1 MAENL
6 YATYIF
12 WQVRFISFFLT
23 RRASWIK
30 HTHTHTHTH
39 IRNLAAH
46 PGANTTQRICT
57 VPTYSCWQK
66 RRISFFC
73 PEGLYA
79 LDAAGQK
86 QNNVNMNEKIKTRV
100 KTQITRSK
108 RKYKRKGCAH
118 LSQGNTY
125 DREYARHLHFLERG
139 TFF

>member
-1 MAENL
+1 MHPSRRN
-6 YATYIF
+6 TYGRKF
-12 WQVRFISFFLT
+12 VRHLHFLAGEIYFFFFDEESVLDQKK
-23 RRASWIK
+23 IK

-73 PEGLYA
+73 LEGLYA

-86 QNNVNMNEKIKTRV
+86 QNNVNMNDKIKTRV
-100 KTQITRSK
+100 KTQNK
-108 RKYKRKGCAH
+108 RPERK
-118 LSQGNTY
+118 
-125 DREYARHLHFLERG
+125 
-139 TFF
+139 